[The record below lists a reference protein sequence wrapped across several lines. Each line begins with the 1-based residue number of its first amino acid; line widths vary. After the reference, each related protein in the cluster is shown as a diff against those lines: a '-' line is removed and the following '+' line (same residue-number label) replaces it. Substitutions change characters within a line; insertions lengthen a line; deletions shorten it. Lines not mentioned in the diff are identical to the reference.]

1 MVGNKIPILM
11 IKNIKKLLDKSIPAI
26 STITEKTGIQNIGQ
40 PNMQMPGSC
49 LPKEEIKK
57 LSDLRNN
64 IINQLNSTAR
74 TLQVLKRPI
83 NTLSRI
89 LNVTKTGL
97 NTAKTARLAAN
108 AVLLALNPPL
118 VVPGSVPAGIN
129 ALKDLDDLLRPIV
142 TKTSNSIDYIL
153 IALDYAESTI
163 FNLLKILNTIDQY
176 LIGCGTSPS
185 ELTPT
190 SDYVNQ
196 INQQYS
202 EAENRNEIY
211 KGFILEIVEEPYTST
226 VSKRKAVAKNKSDI
240 ILLSTPSSFTTEN
253 QILIEQL
260 KLLIDSNDLKAD

>member
-1 MVGNKIPILM
+1 MAGNKIPILM

-26 STITEKTGIQNIGQ
+26 STITEKTGIRNIGQ

-49 LPKEEIKK
+49 LPQEEVKK

-64 IINQLNSTAR
+64 IVNQLNSTAR
-74 TLQVLKRPI
+74 TIQTLKRPI

-97 NTAKTARLAAN
+97 KVAKTSRLAAN
-108 AVLLALNPPL
+108 AILLALNPPI
-118 VVPGSVPAGIN
+118 VIPGAIPAGIN
-129 ALKDLDDLLRPIV
+129 TLKDLDDLLRPII

-163 FNLLKILNTIDQY
+163 FNLLKILEPIDQY
-176 LIGCGTSPS
+176 LTGCGITSS
-185 ELTPT
+185 ELTST
-190 SDYVNQ
+190 SDFINQ

-202 EAENRNEIY
+202 ELNANEIY
-211 KGFILEIVEEPYTST
+211 KEFTLEIVEEPYTPT
-226 VSKRKAVAKNKSDI
+226 VNRRKAVAKNKNNI
-240 ILLSTPSSFTTEN
+240 ILLSTPLSFTTED